1 MTAARHALDGLAGA
15 LRGDTAAIA
24 DWTPILALANEHL
37 LAPALWS
44 ALDAAQQAP
53 ALPDEVRDYLQGLHA
68 LNGERNRVIRRQVL
82 ELAAALNG
90 AGIVPVVLKGAVT
103 LFDGPYDDPAARM
116 MRDIDVLVPRAS
128 RAAAIDALGRLGYRL
143 ARGYGETH
151 HAFGDFA
158 RDGDPAAVDLHTEL
172 VDPHYVLPAA
182 EVRWRGTLRSIDG
195 IGLVT
200 PSPTDRVL
208 HNFLHAEIH
217 HLGHYY
223 RGEMQVAQ
231 AYELTML
238 ARSFGSAIEW
248 RFIERR
254 VQTHRLAASLRAYL
268 VTAQRLFG
276 LDWPLSAPPDALS
289 RLHYLRCT
297 LQAQARLLQWL
308 GVTWGNLRGPLAW
321 HRMQALYGSDGSAL
335 ARRCRHVAQFLRK
348 KGAWAS
354 VARLRR
360 SE

>member
-1 MTAARHALDGLAGA
+1 
-15 LRGDTAAIA
+15 
-24 DWTPILALANEHL
+24 
-37 LAPALWS
+37 
-44 ALDAAQQAP
+44 
-53 ALPDEVRDYLQGLHA
+53 
-68 LNGERNRVIRRQVL
+68 
-82 ELAAALNG
+82 
-90 AGIVPVVLKGAVT
+90 
-103 LFDGPYDDPAARM
+103 
-116 MRDIDVLVPRAS
+116 
-128 RAAAIDALGRLGYRL
+128 
-143 ARGYGETH
+143 
-151 HAFGDFA
+151 
-158 RDGDPAAVDLHTEL
+158 
-172 VDPHYVLPAA
+172 
-182 EVRWRGTLRSIDG
+182 VRWRGTLRSIDG

-231 AYELTML
+231 AYELAML
-238 ARSFGSAIEW
+238 AGSFGSAIDW

-276 LDWPLSAPPDALS
+276 LAWPLAAPPDAPS
-289 RLHYLRCT
+289 RLHYFRCR
-297 LQAQARLLQWL
+297 LQAQARPLQWL

-321 HRMQALYGSDGSAL
+321 HRMHALYGSDGSAL
-335 ARRCRHVAQFLRK
+335 TRRYRHVAQFLRK
-348 KGAWAS
+348 KGALAG